1 MALPKGINPWHLDL
15 EFHNVGRGAMDI
27 KILYMFTKWRY
38 WPVLWPKPLIQDDTF
53 HTLRRWPRGYRKHVF
68 SWFFFLRSYIYGS
81 KEDFLR
87 CNTFLLYYHNDPTL
101 WPEPPTKGK
110 EHYRENFGFGFFEN
124 IYGSWLFLRFNIFS
138 YMSMFARFFVF
149 LCNLWNVLFHTN

>member
-1 MALPKGINPWHLDL
+1 MIHFTLYEDDL
-15 EFHNVGRGAMDI
+15 VDIVNMYLVG
-27 KILYMFTKWRY
+27 
-38 WPVLWPKPLIQDDTF
+38 
-53 HTLRRWPRGYRKHVF
+53 
-68 SWFFFLRSYIYGS
+68 FFLRSYIYGS

-124 IYGSWLFLRFNIFS
+124 IYGS
-138 YMSMFARFFVF
+138 
-149 LCNLWNVLFHTN
+149 